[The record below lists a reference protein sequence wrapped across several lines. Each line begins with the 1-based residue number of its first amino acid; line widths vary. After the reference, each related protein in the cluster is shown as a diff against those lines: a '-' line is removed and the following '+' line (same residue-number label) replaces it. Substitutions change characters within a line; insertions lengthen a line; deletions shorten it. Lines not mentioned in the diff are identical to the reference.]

1 MVEKLKNSL
10 VKNLKNYFSNSPKV
24 IFVVML
30 SCICIASAILSMR
43 KTIYISIDG
52 KEKKYVTLSS
62 SVSNVLKNEDITIGK
77 KDKIKPSLS
86 SKLKSGDKVSI
97 KRAVDVKVAV
107 DGKILNIKSAEDDV
121 NKMVTAENIE
131 LENYDKVYPSRESK
145 LSNGMYVKITRMKTE
160 LTKSTLPIDFSTVY
174 RSDDTIEKGTAK
186 TIQEGQQGE
195 KTIETRIVYE
205 DGKVISKQVLSE
217 VVDKQPVNKIVAN
230 GTLGVITASRGG
242 KMYYTKSLRMS
253 ATAYSASYGSTG
265 KNPGDSGYGRTATGT
280 RARRNP
286 NGYSSIAVDPRVI
299 PLGSKLF
306 IEGYGLA
313 IAEDTG
319 SGINGDKIDLFLD
332 TDGEANDWGV
342 RWVNVYFLK

>member
-30 SCICIASAILSMR
+30 SCICIASSILSMR
-43 KTIYISIDG
+43 KTIYVSIDG

-62 SVSNVLKNEDITIGK
+62 SVSNVLKNEDITVGQ

-86 SKLKSGDKVSI
+86 SKLKNGDKVSI

-121 NKMVTAENIE
+121 NKMVVAENIE

-230 GTLGVITASRGG
+230 GTLGVITASRGS
-242 KMYYTKSLRMS
+242 KMYYTK
-253 ATAYSASYGSTG
+253 
-265 KNPGDSGYGRTATGT
+265 
-280 RARRNP
+280 
-286 NGYSSIAVDPRVI
+286 
-299 PLGSKLF
+299 
-306 IEGYGLA
+306 
-313 IAEDTG
+313 
-319 SGINGDKIDLFLD
+319 
-332 TDGEANDWGV
+332 
-342 RWVNVYFLK
+342 